1 MKKKTHKNDK
11 SMSLDTLDIEKFNKE
26 QFKFNNIGELENY
39 NLSKVTTDMQFL
51 GDKYVIGQIVQLLSY
66 IRNAVNNKT
75 QMTIEVKI
83 GNTIANPD
91 LMMQVNGFEVPDL
104 TAQNSIQIN

>member
-1 MKKKTHKNDK
+1 MKSKKNK
-11 SMSLDTLDIEKFNKE
+11 SSSLETSSSIDIAEFNKE
-26 QFKFNNIGELENY
+26 QFKFNTIGELENY
-39 NLSKVTTDMQFL
+39 NISKTTTDMQLL
-51 GDKYVIGQIVQLLSY
+51 GDKAIIGQIVQLLSY
-66 IRNAVNNKT
+66 IRNAVNNRK

-104 TAQNSIQIN
+104 TAQNEAQIN